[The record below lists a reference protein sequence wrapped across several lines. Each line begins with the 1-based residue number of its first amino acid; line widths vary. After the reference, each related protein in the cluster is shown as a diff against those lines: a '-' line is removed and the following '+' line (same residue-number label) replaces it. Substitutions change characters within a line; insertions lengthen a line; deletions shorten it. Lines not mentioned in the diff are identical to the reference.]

1 MTYHDMDPNRRG
13 TDPYATRPHTSE
25 RGFGW
30 GIPLAIA
37 AVVLIAGMLFFN
49 SSNNST
55 TTASNDAPVTR
66 QTNPSTP
73 VPGPAP
79 ATPPAKTQ

>member
-1 MTYHDMDPNRRG
+1 MTYHDMDPNRPG
-13 TDPYATRPHTSE
+13 TDPYVTRPNMSE
-25 RGFGW
+25 GRFGW

-37 AVVLIAGMLFFN
+37 AVVLIAGLLFFN
-49 SSNNST
+49 STNETT

-66 QTNPSTP
+66 QTNPGTP

-79 ATPPAKTQ
+79 TTPPVKTQ